1 MKQIT
6 KYIGLL
12 AILPLALVALSPS
25 LIGEAD
31 AAIQQSVG
39 TPNQSFGSA
48 DSPVCGGA
56 ICGESSANTEV
67 EQTNADVGSA
77 EYDALNA
84 QIGEKTLELRMA
96 NVNGDSD
103 KVAELQDEL
112 KDLRNQIAEWKNN

>member
-31 AAIQQSVG
+31 AAIQKSVG